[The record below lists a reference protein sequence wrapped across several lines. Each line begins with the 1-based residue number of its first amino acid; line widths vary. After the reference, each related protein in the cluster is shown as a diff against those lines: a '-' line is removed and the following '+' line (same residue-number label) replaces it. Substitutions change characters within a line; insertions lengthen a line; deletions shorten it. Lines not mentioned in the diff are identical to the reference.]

1 MRTKWA
7 IFKGFSPL
15 LEQKSSFGTV
25 CLPNPSL
32 PFCIF
37 MSDKERLSNLL
48 FTLITDR
55 NHCKQPFIDTI
66 RSALKEGVKTVQ
78 LREKGL
84 STHELYSL
92 AYELRKITSEFK
104 ANFIV
109 NDRVDIALAV
119 EADGVHLGWQ
129 SLPFP
134 VVRRLV
140 GSERLI
146 GVSTHNRQEALQAQE
161 YGADYITFGPI
172 FDTPSKA
179 GLLKPT
185 GIEEIRKLKKE
196 INIPLVAVGG
206 INEKNV
212 ESVLNGG
219 ADGIAVI
226 SSIMQADNP
235 EDAAGCLCNK
245 IVTLNAPRSLHDV
258 KF

>member
-1 MRTKWA
+1 MPQNSVNPVENKYVKNFA
-7 IFKGFSPL
+7 VLMGS
-15 LEQKSSFGTV
+15 LEI
-25 CLPNPSL
+25 NPSL
-32 PFCIF
+32 LFCIF

-55 NHCKQPFIDTI
+55 NHCKQPLSHTVKL
-66 RSALKEGVKTVQ
+66 ALEGGVRTVQ

-84 STHELYSL
+84 ATHELYSL
-92 AYELRKITSEFK
+92 ACELRKTTSDFK
-104 ANFIV
+104 ANLII

-185 GIEEIRKLKKE
+185 GVEEMQKLKNE
-196 INIPLVAVGG
+196 INLPIVAVGG
-206 INEKNV
+206 INGKNV
-212 ESVLNGG
+212 ESVLKGG

-226 SSIMQADNP
+226 SSIMQADDP
-235 EDAAGCLCNK
+235 EDAARCLCAK
-245 IVTLNAPRSLHDV
+245 ILQFKASDQ
-258 KF
+258 

>member
-1 MRTKWA
+1 MR
-7 IFKGFSPL
+7 
-15 LEQKSSFGTV
+15 
-25 CLPNPSL
+25 
-32 PFCIF
+32 
-37 MSDKERLSNLL
+37 DKERLNNLF

-66 RSALKEGVKTVQ
+66 SLALKGGIKTVQ

-84 STHELYSL
+84 ATHELYSI
-92 AYELRKITSEFK
+92 AYELRKITSDFK
-104 ANFIV
+104 ANLII

-119 EADGVHLGWQ
+119 EADGVHLGWE
-129 SLPFP
+129 SLPFG
-134 VVRRLV
+134 VVRKLL
-140 GSERLI
+140 GFEKLI

-185 GIEEIRKLKKE
+185 GVEEIQKLKNE
-196 INIPLVAVGG
+196 IDLPIVALGG

-235 EDAAGCLCNK
+235 EDAARCLCNK
-245 IVTLNAPRSLHDV
+245 IVTLNTPRSLHDV
-258 KF
+258 KFLP

>member
-1 MRTKWA
+1 MR
-7 IFKGFSPL
+7 
-15 LEQKSSFGTV
+15 
-25 CLPNPSL
+25 
-32 PFCIF
+32 
-37 MSDKERLSNLL
+37 DKERLNNLF

-55 NHCKQPFIDTI
+55 NHCKQPLIDTV
-66 RSALKEGVKTVQ
+66 SFALKGGVKTVQ

-84 STHELYSL
+84 ATHELYSI
-92 AYELRKITSEFK
+92 ACELRKITSDFK
-104 ANFIV
+104 VNFIV

-146 GVSTHNRQEALQAQE
+146 GVSTHNRQEALQAQCC
-161 YGADYITFGPI
+161 GADYITFGPI

-185 GIEEIRKLKKE
+185 GVEEMQKLKKE
-196 INIPLVAVGG
+196 INIPVVALGG
-206 INEKNV
+206 INERNV
-212 ESVLNGG
+212 EAVLDGG
-219 ADGIAVI
+219 ADGVAVI

-235 EDAAGCLCNK
+235 EDAARYLCNK
-245 IVTLNAPRSLHDV
+245 IVKIL
-258 KF
+258 

>member
-1 MRTKWA
+1 MLKVMCKVGLSEANPKTNYVFMR
-7 IFKGFSPL
+7 
-15 LEQKSSFGTV
+15 
-25 CLPNPSL
+25 
-32 PFCIF
+32 
-37 MSDKERLSNLL
+37 DKERLNNLF

-66 RSALKEGVKTVQ
+66 SLALKGGVKTVQ

-84 STHELYSL
+84 ATSELYSL
-92 AYELRKITSEFK
+92 ANELRRMTLNFK
-104 ANFIV
+104 ANLII
-109 NDRVDIALAV
+109 NDRVDVALAV

-185 GIEEIRKLKKE
+185 GVEEIQKLKKE
-196 INIPLVAVGG
+196 INIPVVALGG
-206 INEKNV
+206 INGENV
-212 ESVLNGG
+212 EAVLNGG

-235 EDAAGCLCNK
+235 EGAAKCLFNK
-245 IVTLNAPRSLHDV
+245 IITLKCPKILT
-258 KF
+258 